1 MPPKK
6 PSLSVEI
13 PNSRSDSLPS
23 HSPTLDFVIND
34 ISIGMGGLMV
44 NGKPTSHIRSL
55 VELEDMGQ
63 ILGTGSFGVV
73 KKVRHKV
80 SGEIYALKTMTLDVN
95 EDFHEKK
102 LLELRTLH
110 QSNHNYI
117 VKFHGAFYHEGS
129 LSFVL
134 EFMDCGTFADL
145 VKALGSIPE
154 RPLGKLLF
162 QLLEGLLYL
171 HKTLHIIHRDIKPQN
186 ILLNAKGQAK
196 ITDFGVSGELANT
209 QAMAKTFVGTV
220 KYMSPNRISGKKHS
234 AKSDIWSLG
243 LVALECALGY
253 YPYGADDNKL
263 TFFQLLSDIVTK
275 PPPAAPADRFSP
287 EFCDFIRVC
296 LQKNEDEIPD
306 AQTLLQHPFIL
317 SHASDDFN
325 LSEWIVQTLQKLGKV
340 NS

>member
-1 MPPKK
+1 MPIIR
-6 PSLSVEI
+6 SAYFWVLLIVSV
-13 PNSRSDSLPS
+13 PFRLF
-23 HSPTLDFVIND
+23 SPTLWMLRLVPAPCLID
-34 ISIGMGGLMV
+34 GL
-44 NGKPTSHIRSL
+44 L
-55 VELEDMGQ
+55 Q
-63 ILGTGSFGVV
+63 
-73 KKVRHKV
+73 
-80 SGEIYALKTMTLDVN
+80 TMTLDVN

-110 QSNHNYI
+110 QSNHRYI
-117 VKFHGAFYHEGS
+117 VRFHGAFYHEGS

-145 VKALGSIPE
+145 VKALGSVPE

-171 HKTLHIIHRDIKPQN
+171 HKSLHIIHRDIKPQN

-243 LVALECALGY
+243 LVALEGALGY
-253 YPYGADDNKL
+253 YPYGADDSKL
-263 TFFQLLSDIVTK
+263 TFFQLLVRISFLSLLLDLLAHSAMCFQSDIVTK
-275 PPPAAPADRFSP
+275 PAPVAPGDKFSP
-287 EFCDFIRVC
+287 EFVDFIRVWFVN
-296 LQKNEDEIPD
+296 LHTPSEALESL
-306 AQTLLQHPFIL
+306 TLRNIACKRTKTRSPMRRLCCSTHL
-317 SHASDDFN
+317 
-325 LSEWIVQTLQKLGKV
+325 L
-340 NS
+340 